1 MALKTT
7 TWDSAKLLES
17 PDAGMTRDAGYK
29 ALSRGGNPTL
39 STLSKVMN
47 AMGLQLSAKAVP
59 ALS

>member
-1 MALKTT
+1 
-7 TWDSAKLLES
+7 
-17 PDAGMTRDAGYK
+17 MTRDAVHK
-29 ALSRGGNPTL
+29 ALSRDGNPPL